1 MHQVTIEQATANIA
15 SVFADVLRGEE
26 IIITDRENPVAKV
39 IPLESNKGKKRVFG
53 GGKAMI
59 AYISDNF
66 NETPEEFKDYM

>member
-39 IPLESNKGKKRVFG
+39 IPLKNGTKPERRFG
-53 GGKAMI
+53 GGREMI
-59 AYISDNF
+59 AYISDDF
-66 NETPEEFKDYM
+66 NEPLEDFKDYM

>member
-53 GGKAMI
+53 GGKGI
-59 AYISDNF
+59 FTYVSDDF
-66 NETPEEFKDYM
+66 DEPLEDFKDYM